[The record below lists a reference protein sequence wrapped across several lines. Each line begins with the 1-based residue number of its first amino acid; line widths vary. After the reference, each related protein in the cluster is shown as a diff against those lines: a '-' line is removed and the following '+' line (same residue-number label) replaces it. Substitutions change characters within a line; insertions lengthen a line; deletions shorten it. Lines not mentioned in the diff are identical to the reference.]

1 MKRLRTI
8 LILRGCMAVLFLGL
22 GVAALADGR
31 LVVGLFAV
39 AFAVTNGVLVT
50 VLERRRR
57 HMVQP

>member
-8 LILRGCMAVLFLGL
+8 LILRGCVALLLLGL

-31 LVVGLFAV
+31 TAVGLFLI
-39 AFAVTNGVLVT
+39 AFAAINGVLVT